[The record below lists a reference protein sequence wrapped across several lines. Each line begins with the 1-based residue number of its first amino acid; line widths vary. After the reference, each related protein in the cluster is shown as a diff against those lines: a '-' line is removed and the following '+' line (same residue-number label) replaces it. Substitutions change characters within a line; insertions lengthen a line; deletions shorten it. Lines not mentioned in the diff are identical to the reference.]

1 MTLPSSGALDFN
13 SIRAEFGGPS
23 LNVTMSTY
31 NRGGTY
37 TYAVPANANIPTGT
51 TDTIEVS
58 DFYGAKNTTD
68 YLGNVGGAHNTGG
81 KAPKQYYGNSN
92 SLVSQ
97 LPSLSDQ
104 SMKVGSQ
111 SFTAITE
118 FYMASD
124 GASGGGGNFDFVIQF
139 DASLGNSV
147 WGNPSIWA
155 SRQIKIYSSS
165 GNLHNTFT
173 MSNCAGYTSAAL
185 IPAGAQIYYA
195 PSSTGRY
202 QESQDNVRNNFGTN
216 PSAPSPLQ
224 PADGN
229 PALGFGTGSFLNGQ
243 YYVQAF

>member
-23 LNVTMSTY
+23 SNVTMSTY

-68 YLGNVGGAHNTGG
+68 YLGNVGGAHNSGG

-92 SLVSQ
+92 SIVGP

-118 FYMASD
+118 FFMQSD
-124 GASGGGGNFDFVIQF
+124 GASGGGGNFDFTIYF
-139 DASLGNSV
+139 DSGAGTSVYGNT
-147 WGNPSIWA
+147 SIWA
-155 SRQIKIYSSS
+155 SRQFKIYNSS
-165 GNLHNTFT
+165 GTLQNTFT
-173 MSNCAGYTSAAL
+173 MSNCAGFQAVAL
-185 IPAGAQIYYA
+185 IPAGALVYTA
-195 PSSTGRY
+195 PGATGNY
-202 QESQDNVRNNFGTN
+202 KESLDNGRNAFGTN
-216 PSAPSPLQ
+216 PAAPSPLQ